1 MCFTKIGDI
10 IYAWEQF
17 AEAGTRG
24 ILQLKEGAKAEKVGS
39 FHVQYQTR
47 RLAAERRNKPM
58 SKITAEHR
66 RRKYVNLACF
76 LPLKEQL
83 FCCL

>member
-24 ILQLKEGAKAEKVGS
+24 MLQLKEGAKAEKAGS

-47 RLAAERRNKPM
+47 RLAAECRTKPM
-58 SKITAEHR
+58 SKLSTEEGSM
-66 RRKYVNLACF
+66 LT
-76 LPLKEQL
+76 
-83 FCCL
+83 